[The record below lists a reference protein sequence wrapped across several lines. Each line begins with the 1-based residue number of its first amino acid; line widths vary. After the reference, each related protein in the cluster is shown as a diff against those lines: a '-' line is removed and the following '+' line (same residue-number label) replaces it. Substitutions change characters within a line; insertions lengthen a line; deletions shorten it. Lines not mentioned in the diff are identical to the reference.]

1 MRRPTVA
8 TYVKQK
14 KSVVEPTRKKV
25 AADTGTYREGRRGLL
40 GWTAAWGR
48 GDEDG
53 PRPPL
58 LLLLPPGI
66 TSCAWRWC
74 VCLFRNRYV
83 REFVIQSFFRDFQWI
98 YK

>member
-1 MRRPTVA
+1 MCVKQFTEA

-40 GWTAAWGR
+40 GGTTVWGR

-53 PRPPL
+53 PRPPI
-58 LLLLPPGI
+58 LLLPPGI
-66 TSCAWRWC
+66 TSCVWWC
-74 VCLFRNRYV
+74 VFLFSKCYTKKYV
-83 REFVIQSFFRDFQWI
+83 
-98 YK
+98 K

>member
-1 MRRPTVA
+1 MFKIYFSVSDVKHFIIHQTGLCA
-8 TYVKQK
+8 FTYVKQK

-40 GWTAAWGR
+40 GGTAAWGR

-58 LLLLPPGI
+58 LLLPPGI
-66 TSCAWRWC
+66 TSCMW
-74 VCLFRNRYV
+74 
-83 REFVIQSFFRDFQWI
+83 
-98 YK
+98 

>member
-1 MRRPTVA
+1 MPVKQFTVT

-40 GWTAAWGR
+40 GGITVWGR
-48 GDEDG
+48 GEEDG

-58 LLLLPPGI
+58 LLLPPGI
-66 TSCAWRWC
+66 TFCVWWC
-74 VCLFRNRYV
+74 TFLFSKFYTKKYV
-83 REFVIQSFFRDFQWI
+83 N
-98 YK
+98 